1 MNILTTLFSFCG
13 RHNRGRFWLISV
25 FALSC
30 LLFLVAGLLSYA
42 SATQPAE
49 KAAVA
54 TIIICWLAIVLWFQT
69 ANLVKRLH
77 DLDASGWWTLP
88 IYLIG
93 SAFAVLVV
101 AAGPQARG
109 GILLIAAIFGLG
121 ILAIIAIREG
131 TEGENNYG
139 PDPLSEL

>member
-13 RHNRGRFWLISV
+13 RHNLRTILVDIGVRAVVLIILGRWLV
-25 FALSC
+25 N
-30 LLFLVAGLLSYA
+30 SYA

-49 KAAVA
+49 KAAVV

-93 SAFAVLVV
+93 LCVCGTSSGGWSASPRWYLVNS
-101 AAGPQARG
+101 GYIWPCDTR
-109 GILLIAAIFGLG
+109 
-121 ILAIIAIREG
+121 
-131 TEGENNYG
+131 YYCY
-139 PDPLSEL
+139 P